1 MKITD
6 FVYGDFEINEPVLIE
21 LINSKPIQRLKNIS
35 QYGVPAE
42 YCPLRG
48 FSRYDHS
55 VGVMLLLRKL
65 KAPIKEQIAGLLHDV
80 SHTAFSHV
88 VDWVFNHKNE
98 ENFHDTI
105 YEKMIEQSDIPII
118 LNKYAFN
125 ANDVINL
132 EKYLLLEREIPY
144 LCADRVDYSLKEI
157 YLCSSITDAKFCLS
171 NLTAYN
177 NKIAFTS
184 KNAAYIFGKEFIKCQ
199 MTHWGGAE
207 HSLRFYLLAKI
218 LKIGLSNNIINMND
232 LYQDD
237 VYVMNKLKLANN
249 DEINSIL
256 NLLSGDL
263 KFITDETNPE
273 IDIKKKFRY
282 VDPEYLDNGKLYK
295 LSETDEN
302 YRILIGENRK
312 INEKGIKIR
321 LVN

>member
-1 MKITD
+1 
-6 FVYGDFEINEPVLIE
+6 
-21 LINSKPIQRLKNIS
+21 
-35 QYGVPAE
+35 
-42 YCPLRG
+42 
-48 FSRYDHS
+48 
-55 VGVMLLLRKL
+55 
-65 KAPIKEQIAGLLHDV
+65 
-80 SHTAFSHV
+80 
-88 VDWVFNHKNE
+88 
-98 ENFHDTI
+98 
-105 YEKMIEQSDIPII
+105 
-118 LNKYAFN
+118 
-125 ANDVINL
+125 
-132 EKYLLLEREIPY
+132 
-144 LCADRVDYSLKEI
+144 
-157 YLCSSITDAKFCLS
+157 
-171 NLTAYN
+171 
-177 NKIAFTS
+177 
-184 KNAAYIFGKEFIKCQ
+184 
-199 MTHWGGAE
+199 
-207 HSLRFYLLAKI
+207 
-218 LKIGLSNNIINMND
+218 MND